1 MVSMRIKQIVDR
13 LIGDAEEFSL
23 EHRILNRVIL
33 MGILIFIYSS
43 AVSFLFN
50 IGDYNGIIE
59 LTAIVFLLCLY
70 YLSFYKR
77 MYHVSLYLGLF
88 VLGFVYIPVLWINCA
103 GLDGTMPQYV
113 ILLSVMASLLI
124 FRKRLVAFILSLIA
138 VIESLIILEYYFPSL
153 TVAYKSRYIRF
164 VDIAC
169 TMFICIISISMLVG
183 SVLHSYQKE
192 RDFVKQ
198 CLEKIEKQKREIE
211 YQRNLLKSK
220 NDELKTLKE
229 KAEQL
234 NKVLQEEKKTL
245 EQISITDYLTEINN
259 RRFININ
266 LETEIK
272 KALRYGNNL
281 SIIMMDIDNFKSIN
295 DMYGHHVGDQV
306 LKTISKTI
314 KSNLREVDLVGRY
327 GGEEFLIILPNTG
340 LEAAY
345 NIADRIRNKIA
356 KIKFDNY
363 DIKVTISGGV
373 AQLKDDKGTDLLKKA
388 DALLYKAKEK
398 GRNRIEAKL

>member
-1 MVSMRIKQIVDR
+1 
-13 LIGDAEEFSL
+13 
-23 EHRILNRVIL
+23 
-33 MGILIFIYSS
+33 
-43 AVSFLFN
+43 
-50 IGDYNGIIE
+50 
-59 LTAIVFLLCLY
+59 
-70 YLSFYKR
+70 

>member
-50 IGDYNGIIE
+50 IGDYNGIID

>member
-1 MVSMRIKQIVDR
+1 MRIKQIVDR

-50 IGDYNGIIE
+50 IGDYNGIID